1 MKIAP
6 SILAADFCHLEDQM
20 QLLEQSNISMLHIDV
35 MDGNFV
41 PNITFGPDQI
51 NMLRQRSK
59 LIFDVHLMVQNPDWI
74 IPIVAEAGADIITIH
89 QEATTHLHRSLQL
102 IKKYNR
108 RAGVVLN
115 PATPIETIKHVLDE
129 IDMILLMTVNPG
141 YGGQSFISSVLP
153 KIQEAKKLVEGR
165 NIDIEV
171 DGGINL
177 ETAKLCVEAGANVIV
192 AGSYTFHGDVKE
204 NLEKLTRIINKQGA
218 TA

>member
-1 MKIAP
+1 
-6 SILAADFCHLEDQM
+6 
-20 QLLEQSNISMLHIDV
+20 
-35 MDGNFV
+35 
-41 PNITFGPDQI
+41 
-51 NMLRQRSK
+51 
-59 LIFDVHLMVQNPDWI
+59 MVQNPDWI

-115 PATPIETIKHVLDE
+115 PATPIETIKHVVDE

-171 DGGINL
+171 DGG
-177 ETAKLCVEAGANVIV
+177 
-192 AGSYTFHGDVKE
+192 D
-204 NLEKLTRIINKQGA
+204 
-218 TA
+218 

>member
-20 QLLEQSNISMLHIDV
+20 KLLEQSNISMLHIDV

-51 NMLRQRSK
+51 KMLRQRSK

-102 IKKYNR
+102 IKKNNT

-177 ETAKLCVEAGANVIV
+177 ETAQLCVESGANVIV

-204 NLEKLTRIINKQGA
+204 NLEQLTRVINKQGA